1 MIHGENLILAI
12 NGTPLAASKSCNLSK
27 SSSFIEVAPPT
38 AGDWESFVPS
48 KKGWS
53 MSSDCLLGTMD
64 AYKTLDAAWKAGT
77 ALTIRFFNTEYD
89 ENETGTA
96 YIDSL
101 NLDASNGNLAKMS
114 VSLKGS
120 GPLSEYGVGIE
131 VTRTLQQTDKY
142 YYRPASSQPFGVYDD
157 TLYGGSIYSGSFTLT
172 KRTLV
177 QISCSES
184 SHNPLVILS
193 KNSII
198 VTKANNAENIY
209 QDDYYGFINGQGKLW
224 LDAGTWY
231 VVESLRPYTSPIY
244 KSISL

>member
-12 NGTPLAASKSCNLSK
+12 NGSPLAASKSCNLSK

-38 AGDWESFVPS
+38 AGDWESFVPT

-53 MSSDCLLGTMD
+53 MSSDCLLATMD
-64 AYKTLDAAWKAGT
+64 AYLTLDAAWKAGT

-96 YIDSL
+96 YIDK
-101 NLDASNGNLAKMS
+101 LDLQAAKGNLAKLS

-120 GPLSEYGVGIE
+120 GPLSEYAGTNIPF
-131 VTRTLQQTDKY
+131 TKSLLQNGKY
-142 YYRPASSQPFGVYDD
+142 YTYTYDSNYTIQNSSNGKIYRAAI
-157 TLYGGSIYSGSFTLT
+157 TLG

-177 QISCSES
+177 QVTFNGLLFFSQDSGLIGKATNGED
-184 SHNPLVILS
+184 IL
-193 KNSII
+193 K
-198 VTKANNAENIY
+198 T
-209 QDDYYGFINGQGKLW
+209 DYSVMTSVNKKVW

-231 VVESLRPYTSPIY
+231 IVVSNQNYTSDPNLKAI
-244 KSISL
+244 SI

>member
-12 NGTPLAASKSCNLSK
+12 NGSPLAASKSCNLSK

-38 AGDWESFVPS
+38 AGDWEAFVPS
-48 KKGWS
+48 KKSWS

-101 NLDASNGNLAKMS
+101 NLDASKGNLAKMS

-120 GPLSEYGVGIE
+120 GALSDIVIP
-131 VTRTLQQTDKY
+131 VTRSQLLNAY
-142 YYRPASSQPFGVYDD
+142 YYKNMGGGTYSATAYSD
-157 TLYGGSIYSGSFTLT
+157 TAKVFGGSI
-172 KRTLV
+172 V
-177 QISCSES
+177 
-184 SHNPLVILS
+184 LS
-193 KNSII
+193 ARSKVRI
-198 VTKANNAENIY
+198 VTNGNTVFISSSSGIINKVQNKQDITS
-209 QDDYYGFINGQGKLW
+209 DDYSNVITTDTEIWLNAGEWIFVEYAKNYQGGA
-224 LDAGTWY
+224 DFRF
-231 VVESLRPYTSPIY
+231 VR
-244 KSISL
+244 